1 MSISGEIESTAKEIK
16 DIEDNL
22 FNLIQELNALE
33 VRLVKLKAA
42 DERQNKNYR
51 DSRA

>member
-1 MSISGEIESTAKEIK
+1 MSISGEIESTTKEIK

-33 VRLVKLKAA
+33 VRLIKLKLA
-42 DERQNKNYR
+42 DEKERTRKW
-51 DSRA
+51 

>member
-1 MSISGEIESTAKEIK
+1 MSISGEIESTTKEIK
-16 DIEDNL
+16 DKERDL

-33 VRLVKLKAA
+33 VRLVKLKVA
-42 DERQNKNYR
+42 DERQNKNHR

>member
-1 MSISGEIESTAKEIK
+1 MSISGEIEITTKEIK

-33 VRLVKLKAA
+33 VRLIKLKLA
-42 DERQNKNYR
+42 DEKERTRKW
-51 DSRA
+51 

>member
-1 MSISGEIESTAKEIK
+1 MSISGEIEITTKEIK

-33 VRLVKLKAA
+33 VRLIKLKLA
-42 DERQNKNYR
+42 DEKQKKGLENGR
-51 DSRA
+51 